1 MAHTA
6 IDPTLRTAEV
16 ASHATAAL
24 GRENAMAWLKAPNRA
39 LEGKT
44 PIEILSKGDPPDEVQ
59 RLDDQLTA
67 LEYGMFS

>member
-6 IDPTLRTAEV
+6 VDPTLRTAEV

-24 GRENAMAWLKAPNRA
+24 GRENAMAWLKAPNPA

-44 PIEILSKGDPPDEVQ
+44 PIEILSKGDPDEVQ